1 MGSIEFFYFLTIS
14 LKRKESIMK
23 KSKVTKIAFVGML
36 GALSFV
42 LMLLNFPLPFAPS
55 FLKFDVAEM
64 PALFAGF
71 FMGPVAGLEV
81 VIVKLVLKIAI
92 QGTDTA
98 FVGELMNLVG
108 SATFVLLASVIYQKD
123 RTKRGAVI
131 SMVVSSVTVSVVFI
145 FLNAYIAFP
154 MYSKLYGMP
163 MEAIIGMG
171 SAVNPRITNMT
182 TLMLYSV
189 FPFNLIKHAFT
200 DVITFILY
208 KRVGNLLRSR
218 LGMEEQIQTI

>member
-1 MGSIEFFYFLTIS
+1 
-14 LKRKESIMK
+14 MK
-23 KSKVTKIAFVGML
+23 KRTVTTKVAFVGML

-42 LMLLNFPLPFAPS
+42 LMLFNFPLPFAPS
-55 FLKFDVAEM
+55 FLKFDIAEM

-71 FMGPVAGLEV
+71 FMGPLSGLEV

-108 SATFVLLASVIYQKD
+108 SATFVMLASVIYQKK
-123 RTKRGAVI
+123 RTRTGAII
-131 SMVVSSVTVSVVFI
+131 SLIVSSVTVSIVFI
-145 FLNAYIAFP
+145 FLNAYVAFP
-154 MYSKLYGMP
+154 MYSRLYGMP
-163 MEAIIGMG
+163 MKAIIGMG
-171 SAVNPRITNMT
+171 SAVNPHITNMT

-200 DVITFILY
+200 DVITFLLY
-208 KRVGNLLRSR
+208 KRVGNVLRSK
-218 LGMEEQIQTI
+218 LGLEKQIQTI